1 MWCRISV
8 FSMRACWMKSKVC
21 AKFRLGGGRGGFSKN
36 GTEFSFWN
44 FTWVFGWSFNNTR
57 ISVGTNWEDQYIIE
71 YCINTNTQISG
82 VFGFVNFFFLHVSY
96 SNCYSFLTWVYK
108 IGLGIFNKIDNP
120 FINIWYKDCL
130 FIPGLCELR
139 KMIYMFIYACGSWN
153 TASLLCASP
162 ISNAISSISQSQ
174 MSLLFMGSDMYV
186 WYYSHY
192 SNHWNAP
199 CYGLPDQ
206 LYKLAIK
213 QPLFKCVTCMLNF
226 WPAMSF
232 HGIWPKSTGYR
243 ALAKVVCVIKPCVN
257 RRTSLHH
264 FCNPATLTP
273 S

>member
-1 MWCRISV
+1 MVPHPAVLLTGSGLFVR
-8 FSMRACWMKSKVC
+8 
-21 AKFRLGGGRGGFSKN
+21 
-36 GTEFSFWN
+36 
-44 FTWVFGWSFNNTR
+44 WSR
-57 ISVGTNWEDQYIIE
+57 
-71 YCINTNTQISG
+71 
-82 VFGFVNFFFLHVSY
+82 
-96 SNCYSFLTWVYK
+96 
-108 IGLGIFNKIDNP
+108 
-120 FINIWYKDCL
+120 CL
-130 FIPGLCELR
+130 FMHADHGTLQLCCVPRL
-139 KMIYMFIYACGSWN
+139 
-153 TASLLCASP
+153 SLMLSL
-162 ISNAISSISQSQ
+162 AISSISQSQ
-174 MSLLFMGSDMYV
+174 MSLLFRGSDMYV
-186 WYYSHY
+186 CYYSHY

-199 CYGLPDQ
+199 CNGLPDQ